1 MWPIHRSKTSKWLE
15 NDPFPPMWELS
26 RRIAHIVRMSPERHA
41 MQVPSPSQA
50 PLVGSLGIPNG
61 SSQASNE
68 RIAFEAARK
77 LNSLQIS
84 GRQYSVVRDPQS
96 QRFVV
101 VVLDERTG

>member
-1 MWPIHRSKTSKWLE
+1 
-15 NDPFPPMWELS
+15 
-26 RRIAHIVRMSPERHA
+26 

-50 PLVGSLGIPNG
+50 PLIGSLGIPAG

-84 GRQYSVVRDPQS
+84 GREYSVVRDPQS

-101 VVLDERTG
+101 VVLDERTGTVLDQFPPEQILKMLTQLAAFTPAGTNASTPGETLA